1 MAIENLCKSGLM
13 GKSPIHGGFRLT
25 RGYINKLYHV
35 ISIST
40 LPPAT
45 ASVTAFADGQIDL
58 RLLCHPLAD
67 IAVIVLLGFL
77 MVTVFS
83 CKFWTGSFGAASI
96 G

>member
-1 MAIENLCKSGLM
+1 M
-13 GKSPIHGGFRLT
+13 GKSPINGGFRLT

-35 ISIST
+35 IYIYIST

-45 ASVTAFADGQIDL
+45 ASVTAFADGQINL
-58 RLLCHPLAD
+58 RLLCHPLAE